1 MSIEEFT
8 EKTIAGLV
16 EYHMMQAINTIKM
29 SLINNLL
36 DNKQMALSLRDRAK
50 GSDDQIEEEVW
61 NCLSKYYD
69 LEKTKKEGNVI
80 HTDPDMWRKH

>member
-1 MSIEEFT
+1 
-8 EKTIAGLV
+8 
-16 EYHMMQAINTIKM
+16 MMQAINTIKM

-36 DNKQMALSLRDRAK
+36 DDEQMSLSLRNRAK

-61 NCLSKYYD
+61 NCLAQYYGF
-69 LEKTKKEGNVI
+69 EKTKKEGNVI